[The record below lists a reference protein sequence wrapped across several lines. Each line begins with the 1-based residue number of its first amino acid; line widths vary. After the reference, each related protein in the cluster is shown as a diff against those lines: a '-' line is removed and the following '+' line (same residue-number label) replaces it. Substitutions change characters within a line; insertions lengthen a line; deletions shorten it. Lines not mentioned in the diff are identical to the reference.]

1 MEQPLDNDLAK
12 IRIWRWSSNT
22 LVPAARR
29 QDPAVWRRTG
39 FVLAASRS
47 TPSWR
52 RWTDRAPPPT
62 QQQEDNSQSRCVGHW
77 TTAGCSIN
85 RSPVL
90 GSVTWSPH
98 LQEFP
103 SSQRQLLQ
111 EVLSRNPAGDPI
123 GLLNILRL
131 GPLQDRS
138 DVFLGILDLLHLD
151 LRSGRGRTNQ
161 KISSSTSP
169 PCGKHRDNKSGYYY
183 NLWNATSVQNSCD
196 WGFSGCYDDRR
207 LKPNTHHSFEND
219 VWFAVVRGVNDAG
232 AVDEEDAS
240 HQSDVLPHLQT
251 TGSEFNSWMW
261 DTTHRLDQK
270 WHGPNQT

>member
-1 MEQPLDNDLAK
+1 MKLEHTRTCCSSSGPGGLTKNG
-12 IRIWRWSSNT
+12 IRPRCQSFNT
-22 LVPAARR
+22 ILETV
-29 QDPAVWRRTG
+29 D
-39 FVLAASRS
+39 RS
-47 TPSWR
+47 GS
-52 RWTDRAPPPT
+52 PPY
-62 QQQEDNSQSRCVGHW
+62 
-77 TTAGCSIN
+77 TTAGRQQSEQVCGTLNHSRMFDQSID

-111 EVLSRNPAGDPI
+111 EVLSRSPAGDPI

-161 KISSSTSP
+161 KILSSTSP

-183 NLWNATSVQNSCD
+183 NL
-196 WGFSGCYDDRR
+196 
-207 LKPNTHHSFEND
+207 
-219 VWFAVVRGVNDAG
+219 
-232 AVDEEDAS
+232 
-240 HQSDVLPHLQT
+240 
-251 TGSEFNSWMW
+251 
-261 DTTHRLDQK
+261 
-270 WHGPNQT
+270 